1 MSISEPGIRTT
12 GKSASLDPD
21 FDDAIREYLRT
32 YVLWRGIQQATA
44 TFGVSRHTLWRFL
57 ERGHTG
63 RALPRAVMGIVGD
76 SVEVLEAATWA
87 IPAVERVV
95 ASRPAPKPVRSPY
108 PLSQALED
116 TLLLLC
122 AAPLATVDE
131 LSRFG
136 RVLAST
142 LRDRLKKLAKMG
154 MADSVSHSLN
164 VLGPHPHLRYF
175 PTERGVDA
183 GAMVEWGTKTF
194 LREYPVSRQW
204 FRLLADR
211 LDAVAMLYRAAALVA
226 DSDSQGK
233 PVRVDHYRQGPYDM
247 LITLSGGRSVGLLR
261 QGPTLPSANLRYRLR
276 TLENLPSGQH
286 PMATLALAHSDQAN
300 RRAVRTLG
308 DAVHR
313 ATFVATEGELLAG
326 DHRGVVW
333 QQCGKGT
340 ELDLPVK
347 VAPGVSLNA
356 IIAWTDRVAEGYA
369 NVRQQHNPGAEE
381 KLSPDPETLYPGHLR
396 AAMPEPSELLR
407 SSLAVR
413 LTRAEK
419 DALDLLAAWPL
430 CTTDQLAGLMGGVT
444 RRRANQVLSSLAG
457 HSLVRADGQ
466 RHVLT
471 DDGLR
476 YLAHRDRAAVGPV
489 VGRWSARKRRRRNT
503 NAPVYVGTA
512 LRSIASQM
520 EHHDA
525 ITGFAAALSAE
536 TARSPDY
543 EVLDLMPTSRSAVGY
558 RWDWTNYVVHPDASF
573 QLAYQGQWRFYL
585 LEFERRATT
594 PRRVRTRLENYRR
607 YFNSGW
613 PNRDHGGL
621 PPLVLFVLPHPDAE
635 ESFLRAAGGSRH
647 PILFTSNL
655 QTLAERGVLGD
666 SWQLPR
672 LTLQDGGPWLH
683 WPWLQNDKSPSPGLP
698 VGGV

>member
-1 MSISEPGIRTT
+1 MACKALPSTNFPPTMGSWTIAERSSRLSISEPGTRTP
-12 GKSASLDPD
+12 GKSASLDGD
-21 FDDAIREYLRT
+21 LDDAIREYLRT
-32 YVLWRGIQQATA
+32 YVMWRGIRQATA

-57 ERGHTG
+57 RRGHTG

-87 IPAVERVV
+87 IVAAERVL
-95 ASRPAPKPVRSPY
+95 ASRPVAKPVLSPY
-108 PLSQALED
+108 PLSQALVD

-136 RVLAST
+136 RIPAST

-154 MADSVSHSLN
+154 MADSVSHSLGI
-164 VLGPHPHLRYF
+164 LGPHPHMRYF
-175 PTERGVDA
+175 PTEKGIDA

-211 LDAVAMLYRAAALVA
+211 LDAVAALYRAAALVA
-226 DSDSQGK
+226 DADSQGR

-276 TLENLPSGQH
+276 TLENLPHSQR
-286 PMATLALAHSDQAN
+286 PMATLALTHSDQAN

-308 DAVHR
+308 DPTHHR
-313 ATFVATEGELLAG
+313 RTFVATEGELLAG
-326 DHRGVVW
+326 DHRGVIW
-333 QQCGKGT
+333 QQCGNGT

-347 VAPGVSLNA
+347 VAPGVSLDA
-356 IIAWTDRVAEGYA
+356 IIAWTDRVAGRSAEA
-369 NVRQQHNPGAEE
+369 SRQRNAGAERE
-381 KLSPDPETLYPGHLR
+381 PRPDPETLYPDHLR
-396 AAMPEPSELLR
+396 AAMPEPTELLR

-413 LTRAEK
+413 LTHAEK

-430 CTTDQLAGLMGGVT
+430 CTTDQLTGLMGGVT
-444 RRRANQVLSSLAG
+444 RRRANQVLNSLAG
-457 HSLVRADGQ
+457 HSLVRTDGQ

-471 DDGLR
+471 DEGLR
-476 YLAHRDRAAVGPV
+476 CLARRDRAAVGPV
-489 VGRWSARKRRRRNT
+489 VGRWSARKRRRRNARAT
-503 NAPVYVGTA
+503 VYAGTA
-512 LRSIASQM
+512 LRAIASQM

-525 ITGFAAALSAE
+525 ITGFAAALCAE

-558 RWDWTNYVVHPDASF
+558 RWD
-573 QLAYQGQWRFYL
+573 
-585 LEFERRATT
+585 
-594 PRRVRTRLENYRR
+594 
-607 YFNSGW
+607 
-613 PNRDHGGL
+613 
-621 PPLVLFVLPHPDAE
+621 
-635 ESFLRAAGGSRH
+635 
-647 PILFTSNL
+647 
-655 QTLAERGVLGD
+655 
-666 SWQLPR
+666 
-672 LTLQDGGPWLH
+672 
-683 WPWLQNDKSPSPGLP
+683 
-698 VGGV
+698 

>member
-1 MSISEPGIRTT
+1 MAGYP
-12 GKSASLDPD
+12 ASDGD
-21 FDDAIREYLRT
+21 LR
-32 YVLWRGIQQATA
+32 
-44 TFGVSRHTLWRFL
+44 RFPPHPL
-57 ERGHTG
+57 EIPETRQHG
-63 RALPRAVMGIVGD
+63 PRPAPRRLGTVGD

-87 IPAVERVV
+87 IVAAERLV
-95 ASRPAPKPVRSPY
+95 ASRPAAKPVLSPY
-108 PLSQALED
+108 PLSRALED

-122 AAPLATVDE
+122 ATPLATVDE

-136 RVLAST
+136 RIPAST
-142 LRDRLKKLAKMG
+142 LRDRLKKLVKMG
-154 MADSVSHSLN
+154 MADSVSHSLGI
-164 VLGPHPHLRYF
+164 LGPHPHLRYF
-175 PTERGVDA
+175 PTEEGIDA
-183 GAMVEWGTKTF
+183 GAMVEWGTETF

-204 FRLLADR
+204 FRLLAER
-211 LDAVAMLYRAAALVA
+211 LDAVVTLYRAATLVA
-226 DSDSQGK
+226 DADSQGR

-276 TLENLPSGQH
+276 TLENLPHSQR
-286 PMATLALAHSDQAN
+286 PMATLVLAHSDQAN

-308 DAVHR
+308 DVTQHR

-333 QQCGKGT
+333 QQCGNST
-340 ELDLPVK
+340 EHDPPVE
-347 VAPGVSLNA
+347 VAPGVSLET
-356 IIAWTDRVAEGYA
+356 IIAWTDRLAGSFA
-369 NVRQQHNPGAEE
+369 DSSRQRNPGAER
-381 KLSPDPETLYPGHLR
+381 KPRPDPETLYPDHLR
-396 AAMPEPSELLR
+396 AATPEPSELLR
-407 SSLAVR
+407 STLAVQ

-430 CTTDQLAGLMGGVT
+430 CTTNQLAGLMGGVT
-444 RRRANQVLSSLAG
+444 RRRANQVLNSLTS
-457 HSLVRADGQ
+457 HSLVHADGQ

-471 DDGLR
+471 DEGMR
-476 YLAHRDRAAVGPV
+476 YLARRDRAAVGPV

-503 NAPVYVGTA
+503 RAPAYAGTA
-512 LRSIASQM
+512 LRAIASQM

-573 QLAYQGQWRFYL
+573 QLAYRGRWRFYL

-607 YFNSGW
+607 YFKSGW
-613 PNRDHGGL
+613 PNRDRGGL
-621 PPLVLFVLPHPDAE
+621 PPLVLFVFPNSDAE
-635 ESFLRAAGGSRH
+635 EGFLHGVSGSHR
-647 PILFTSNL
+647 PILFTSNV
-655 QTLAERGVLGD
+655 QTLDERGVLGD
-666 SWQLPR
+666 AWQLPPPHPAGR
-672 LTLQDGGPWLH
+672 RPLAPLALVA
-683 WPWLQNDKSPSPGLP
+683 K
-698 VGGV
+698 

>member
-1 MSISEPGIRTT
+1 MTISEPGTRTT
-12 GKSASLDPD
+12 GKGASLDPD
-21 FDDAIREYLRT
+21 LEDAIREYLRT
-32 YVLWRGIQQATA
+32 YVIWRGIRQATA

-57 ERGHTG
+57 RRGHTG
-63 RALPRAVMGIVGD
+63 RALPRAVMGVVGD

-87 IPAVERVV
+87 IVAAERVL
-95 ASRPAPKPVRSPY
+95 ASRPAAKPVLTPY
-108 PLSQALED
+108 PMSQALED

-122 AAPLATVDE
+122 ATPLATVDE

-136 RVLAST
+136 RVPAST
-142 LRDRLKKLAKMG
+142 LRDRLKKLVKMG

-175 PTERGVDA
+175 PTEKGIDA
-183 GAMVEWGTKTF
+183 GARVEWGTKTF
-194 LREYPVSRQW
+194 LREYPVSKQW
-204 FRLLADR
+204 FRLLAER
-211 LDAVAMLYRAAALVA
+211 LDAVAALYRVAALVA
-226 DSDSQGK
+226 DADSQGQ
-233 PVRVDHYRQGPYDM
+233 PVRVDHYRQGSYDM
-247 LITLSGGRSVGLLR
+247 LITLSEGRSVGLLR

-276 TLENLPSGQH
+276 TLENLPHGQR
-286 PMATLALAHSDQAN
+286 PMATLVLAHSDQAN

-308 DAVHR
+308 DVIHHR

-333 QQCGKGT
+333 QQCGNGT
-340 ELDLPVK
+340 ELDPPVE

-356 IIAWTDRVAEGYA
+356 IIAWTDRVAGRSAESS
-369 NVRQQHNPGAEE
+369 RQRNPGAER
-381 KLSPDPETLYPGHLR
+381 KPRPDPETIYPEHLR
-396 AAMPEPSELLR
+396 AAMPEPLELLR
-407 SSLAVR
+407 SSLAVQ
-413 LTRAEK
+413 LTGAEK

-444 RRRANQVLSSLAG
+444 RRRVNQVLYSLAC
-457 HSLVRADGQ
+457 HSLVRTAGQ

-471 DDGLR
+471 DDGLGC
-476 YLAHRDRAAVGPV
+476 LARRDRAAVGPV

-503 NAPVYVGTA
+503 NAPVYAGTA

-573 QLAYQGQWRFYL
+573 QLAYQGLWRFYL

-594 PRRVRTRLENYRR
+594 PRRVRTRLGNYRR

-621 PPLVLFVLPHPDAE
+621 PPLVLSVFPNPGAE
-635 ESFLRAAGGSRH
+635 EGFLHGVSGSHR

-655 QTLAERGVLGD
+655 HTLDERGVLGD
-666 SWQLPR
+666 AWQLPPPHPAGR
-672 LTLQDGGPWLH
+672 RPLAPLALVA
-683 WPWLQNDKSPSPGLP
+683 K
-698 VGGV
+698 

>member
-1 MSISEPGIRTT
+1 MTISEPGTRTL

-21 FDDAIREYLRT
+21 LEDAIREYLRT
-32 YVLWRGIQQATA
+32 YVMWRGIQQATA
-44 TFGVSRHTLWRFL
+44 TFGVSRHTLWRYL
-57 ERGHTG
+57 RRGHTG
-63 RALPRAVMGIVGD
+63 RALPRAVLDTVGD

-87 IPAVERVV
+87 ITAVDRVL
-95 ASRPAPKPVRSPY
+95 AGRPAAKPVLAPY
-108 PLSQALED
+108 PMSQALED

-122 AAPLATVDE
+122 ATPLATVEE

-136 RVLAST
+136 RIPAST

-154 MADSVSHSLN
+154 MADSVPHSLTT
-164 VLGPHPHLRYF
+164 LGPHPHLRHF
-175 PTERGVDA
+175 PTEKGIHA
-183 GAMVEWGTKTF
+183 GAMVEWGPKTF
-194 LREYPVSRQW
+194 LREYPVSKQW
-204 FRLLADR
+204 FRLLAER
-211 LDAVAMLYRAAALVA
+211 LDAVAALYRAAALVA
-226 DSDSQGK
+226 DADSQGK

-276 TLENLPSGQH
+276 TLENLPHVQR
-286 PMATLALAHSDQAN
+286 PMATLVLAHSDQAN

-308 DAVHR
+308 DPTDHR
-313 ATFVATEGELLAG
+313 RTFVATEGELLAG
-326 DHRGVVW
+326 DYRGVVW
-333 QQCGKGT
+333 QQCGNGT
-340 ELDLPVK
+340 EHDLPVE

-356 IIAWTDRVAEGYA
+356 IIAWTDRLAEGYA
-369 NVRQQHNPGAEE
+369 NVRKQHNPGKERVPR
-381 KLSPDPETLYPGHLR
+381 PDPETIYPDHLR
-396 AAMPEPSELLR
+396 AAMPEPSDLLR

-457 HSLVRADGQ
+457 YSLVRTEGQ

-471 DDGLR
+471 DEGLR
-476 YLAHRDRAAVGPV
+476 CLARRDRAAVGPV
-489 VGRWSARKRRRRNT
+489 VGRWSARKRRRRNAK
-503 NAPVYVGTA
+503 NPVYAGTA
-512 LRSIASQM
+512 LRAIASQM

-573 QLAYQGQWRFYL
+573 QLAYRGRWRFYL

-607 YFNSGW
+607 YFTSGW

-621 PPLVLFVLPHPDAE
+621 PPLVLFVFPNPDAE
-635 ESFLRAAGGSRH
+635 EGFLHGVSGSHR
-647 PILFTSNL
+647 PILFTSNVP
-655 QTLAERGVLGD
+655 TLAERGVLGD
-666 SWQLPR
+666 AWQLPPPHPAGR
-672 LTLQDGGPWLH
+672 RPLAPLALVA
-683 WPWLQNDKSPSPGLP
+683 K
-698 VGGV
+698 

>member
-1 MSISEPGIRTT
+1 MTIAEPGTRTL

-21 FDDAIREYLRT
+21 LEDAIREYLRT
-32 YVLWRGIQQATA
+32 YVLWRGIGQATE

-63 RALPRAVMGIVGD
+63 RALPRAVLDTVGD
-76 SVEVLEAATWA
+76 RVEVLETATWA
-87 IPAVERVV
+87 IAAAERVV
-95 ASRPAPKPVRSPY
+95 ASRPAAKPVLAPY
-108 PLSQALED
+108 PMSQALED

-122 AAPLATVDE
+122 ATPLATVDE

-136 RVLAST
+136 RIPGST
-142 LRDRLKKLAKMG
+142 LRDRLRKLAKMG
-154 MADSVSHSLN
+154 MADSVSHSLTI
-164 VLGPHPHLRYF
+164 LGPHPHLRYF
-175 PTERGVDA
+175 PTEKGVDA

-194 LREYPVSRQW
+194 LREYPVSKQW

-211 LDAVAMLYRAAALVA
+211 LDAVAALYRAAALVA
-226 DSDSQGK
+226 DADSQGQ

-276 TLENLPSGQH
+276 TLENLPHNQR
-286 PMATLALAHSDQAN
+286 PMATLVLAHSDQAN

-308 DAVHR
+308 DPTHHR
-313 ATFVATEGELLAG
+313 RTFVATEGELLAG

-340 ELDLPVK
+340 EHDLPVK

-369 NVRQQHNPGAEE
+369 NVRKQHNPGKESKPE
-381 KLSPDPETLYPGHLR
+381 PNPETLYPDHLR

-430 CTTDQLAGLMGGVT
+430 CTTDHLAGLMGGVT

-457 HSLVRADGQ
+457 HSLVQANGQ

-476 YLAHRDRAAVGPV
+476 CLAQRDRAAVGPM

-503 NAPVYVGTA
+503 RAPVYAGTA
-512 LRSIASQM
+512 LRAIASQM

-573 QLAYQGQWRFYL
+573 QLAYQERWRFYL

-594 PRRVRTRLENYRR
+594 PRRVLTRLGNYRR

-621 PPLVLFVLPHPDAE
+621 PPLVLFVFPNLDAE
-635 ESFLRAAGGSRH
+635 EGFLHGVSGSHR

-655 QTLAERGVLGD
+655 QTLDERGVLGD
-666 SWQLPR
+666 SWQLPPPHPAGR
-672 LTLQDGGPWLH
+672 RPLAPLALVA
-683 WPWLQNDKSPSPGLP
+683 K
-698 VGGV
+698 

>member
-1 MSISEPGIRTT
+1 MTISEPGTRTL
-12 GKSASLDPD
+12 GKSASLDLD
-21 FDDAIREYLRT
+21 LEDAIREYLRT
-32 YVLWRGIQQATA
+32 YVMWRGIQQATA
-44 TFGVSRHTLWRFL
+44 TFGVSRHTLWRYL
-57 ERGHTG
+57 RRGHTG

-76 SVEVLEAATWA
+76 SVEVLEAAIWA
-87 IPAVERVV
+87 IPAVERLV
-95 ASRPAPKPVRSPY
+95 AIRPAPKPVRSPY

-136 RVLAST
+136 RIPAST

-154 MADSVSHSLN
+154 MADSVSHSLGI
-164 VLGPHPHLRYF
+164 LGPHPHLRHF
-175 PTERGVDA
+175 PTEKGIDA
-183 GAMVEWGTKTF
+183 GARVEWGTETF

-226 DSDSQGK
+226 AADSRGE

-261 QGPTLPSANLRYRLR
+261 QGPALPSANLRYRLR
-276 TLENLPSGQH
+276 TLENLPHDQR
-286 PMATLALAHSDQAN
+286 PMATLALAFSDQAN

-308 DAVHR
+308 DPTHHR
-313 ATFVATEGELLAG
+313 RTFVATEGELLAG

-333 QQCGKGT
+333 QQCGGGT

-347 VAPGVSLNA
+347 VDPGVSLEN
-356 IIAWTDRVAEGYA
+356 IIARTDRLAE
-369 NVRQQHNPGAEE
+369 RLDDLRRRHSPGAERE
-381 KLSPDPETLYPGHLR
+381 PTPDPDTLYPSRLR

-407 SSLAVR
+407 ASLAVR
-413 LTRAEK
+413 LTGAEK

-444 RRRANQVLSSLAG
+444 RRRANQALNSLTG
-457 HSLVRADGQ
+457 HSLSFTEGQ
-466 RHVLT
+466 RHALS
-471 DDGLR
+471 DEGLR
-476 YLAHRDRAAVGPV
+476 YLARRGRAAVGPV
-489 VGRWSARKRRRRNT
+489 VGRWSARKRRRRNAT
-503 NAPVYVGTA
+503 APVYAGTA
-512 LRSIASQM
+512 LRAISSQM

-536 TARSPDY
+536 AARSRDY
-543 EVLDLMPTSRSAVGY
+543 QVLDLMPMSRSAVGY

-594 PRRVRTRLENYRR
+594 PRRVRTRLVNYRR

-621 PPLVLFVLPHPDAE
+621 PPLVLFVLPNPDDE

-655 QTLAERGVLGD
+655 QTLAEREVLGD
-666 SWQLPR
+666 SWQLPPPHPAGR
-672 LTLQDGGPWLH
+672 RPLAPLALVA
-683 WPWLQNDKSPSPGLP
+683 K
-698 VGGV
+698 